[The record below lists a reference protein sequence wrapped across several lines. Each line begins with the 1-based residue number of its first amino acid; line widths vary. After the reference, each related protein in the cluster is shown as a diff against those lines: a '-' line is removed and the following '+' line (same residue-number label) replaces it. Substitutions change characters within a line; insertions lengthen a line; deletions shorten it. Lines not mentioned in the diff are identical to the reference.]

1 MAAMEVIREEYGE
14 KFSEIFKTITSDND
28 SEFDTLSDLEEW
40 GIGIY
45 FARLYSSYER
55 AQNERHNQSF
65 PQIHS
70 KGRIHRKLLSRT
82 DFVVCR

>member
-40 GIGIY
+40 GIGMY
-45 FARLYSSYER
+45 FARLYSS
-55 AQNERHNQSF
+55 
-65 PQIHS
+65 
-70 KGRIHRKLLSRT
+70 
-82 DFVVCR
+82 